1 MALPG
6 ESLARFWSAPGG
18 ADSVERVESR
28 PGARELPLLSEL
40 PFSPNLPPDRPV
52 SKGAMASAVGGG
64 LHLIRRGDGVEELY
78 DIVAD
83 PFEQRELMSSRGAT
97 PEVEALRA
105 ALQRA
110 GLPRRER

>member
-1 MALPG
+1 
-6 ESLARFWSAPGG
+6 
-18 ADSVERVESR
+18 
-28 PGARELPLLSEL
+28 
-40 PFSPNLPPDRPV
+40 V

-83 PFEQRELMSSRGAT
+83 PFEQRELMSIRGTA
-97 PEVEALRA
+97 PEVEALRS